1 MRSLVSVDDAAVD
14 ASVPES
20 TTATATTVGNDDAL
34 ASRAGRGG
42 DGRTMFAVAIISI
55 VVIMCWMVVG
65 LVARKH
71 RRAMEIKASEAF
83 ERALEESER
92 RRAGRR
98 ARAWED
104 RTARV
109 TMPGSVRGE
118 EVVVLGVREV
128 VDARGMDVDV
138 GEEEGEDDGEEG
150 DGKDETREGDAARTV
165 ETTVVGSDDAV

>member
-1 MRSLVSVDDAAVD
+1 MRSLVSVEDAAVD
-14 ASVPES
+14 ASVDA
-20 TTATATTVGNDDAL
+20 TTATVGNDDAL

-55 VVIMCWMVVG
+55 VVIVCWMVAG
-65 LVARKH
+65 LVARK
-71 RRAMEIKASEAF
+71 RTRAMEIKASEAF
-83 ERALEESER
+83 ERALEEAER

-104 RTARV
+104 RAARV

-128 VDARGMDVDV
+128 VDARGMDVGV
-138 GEEEGEDDGEEG
+138 GEEEREDGGGGGGGE
-150 DGKDETREGDAARTV
+150 DETRDGDAARTV
-165 ETTVVGSDDAV
+165 ETTVVGSDEAV